1 MKELKIMIALVALTV
16 ISTIEMNA
24 QVSAEKKSCRMTV
37 LAPDEANIQCL
48 GEGFTC
54 DNVFNCFDFFANL

>member
-1 MKELKIMIALVALTV
+1 MKKLKIMIAFVALTV
-16 ISTIEMNA
+16 IATVEMNA
-24 QVSAEKKSCRMTV
+24 QVSTEKKSCRMTV

-54 DNVFNCFDFFANL
+54 DNVFDCFDFFANL